1 VPVASDK
8 NVRLQSSYLD
18 YLPAL
23 YRDDEFIGQFLLIFE
38 SIIKPIE
45 NTIDHAYL
53 YFDPM
58 MTPESF
64 LPFLAFWMGL
74 KLEPT
79 WSEEKRRELVK
90 SAAEL
95 YQWRGTKRGLS
106 KYLQIYT
113 GKMPQISE
121 YATGMRLD
129 RETRLGINTQIGS
142 AGEGN
147 HFTVTLELDED
158 SKVDPETVKAI
169 IDAQKPAHATYTLQ
183 ITHGGGG

>member
-1 VPVASDK
+1 MPVASNQ
-8 NVRLQSSYLD
+8 NVKLQSSYLD

-23 YRDDEFIGQFLLIFE
+23 YRDNEFMGQFLLIFE
-38 SIIKPIE
+38 SILKPIE
-45 NTIDHAYL
+45 NTIDHADL
-53 YFDPM
+53 YFDPL

-64 LPFLAFWMGL
+64 LPFLAFWVGL
-74 KLEPT
+74 KLDPT

-95 YQWRGTKRGLS
+95 YQWRGTKRGLN
-106 KYLQIYT
+106 KYLWIYT
-113 GKMPQISE
+113 GKIPHISE

-147 HFTVTLELDED
+147 HFTVTIELDED
-158 SKVDPETVKAI
+158 SKVDSETVKAI
-169 IDAQKPAHATYTLQ
+169 IDAQKPAHTAYTLQ
-183 ITHGGGG
+183 ITRSGRG

>member
-1 VPVASDK
+1 
-8 NVRLQSSYLD
+8 
-18 YLPAL
+18 
-23 YRDDEFIGQFLLIFE
+23 
-38 SIIKPIE
+38 
-45 NTIDHAYL
+45 
-53 YFDPM
+53 
-58 MTPESF
+58 
-64 LPFLAFWMGL
+64 
-74 KLEPT
+74 
-79 WSEEKRRELVK
+79 
-90 SAAEL
+90 
-95 YQWRGTKRGLS
+95 
-106 KYLQIYT
+106 
-113 GKMPQISE
+113 MPQISE